1 MVNKIDLK
9 DEIRFN
15 ELGLL
20 INCNF
25 SNLYKL
31 GQIINSQYDSIYG
44 YYDNN
49 FLVGFIHITKLYET
63 VDIVNIVV
71 DCQYRKKGIATK
83 LINYVICLFDDI
95 DNIMLEVNEK
105 NLAAISLYKKNK
117 FKIISKRKNY
127 YGKDTALIMKRDV
140 DNGRC

>member
-1 MVNKIDLK
+1 MSVSS
-9 DEIRFN
+9 
-15 ELGLL
+15 LL
-20 INCNF
+20 D
-25 SNLYKL
+25 KL
-31 GQIINSQYDSIYG
+31 NYECKNGYDIERDYHSVF
-44 YYDNN
+44 YD
-49 FLVGFIHITKLYET
+49 GT
-63 VDIVNIVV
+63 
-71 DCQYRKKGIATK
+71 
-83 LINYVICLFDDI
+83 LFDDI